1 MYNKAEALQE
11 KEVAEKL
18 INAAD
23 YVSARDRLIKAQQ
36 LFPSLDHIVGMLT
49 VCDVLSASK
58 TKIPGYDIDY
68 YWILRLMPSC
78 NFTDI
83 NCRHQK
89 LHKSM
94 IPIKNKFP
102 GTELALKLI
111 EDAFSVLSDAD
122 KRSAFDSKRKSS
134 WEGYESVNEDS
145 ALGCGVSNREAVI
158 SAQIFSGYGK
168 VSSGEISEGKKWNV
182 EDWAPELHVNNLEE
196 PSACSSTVNSE
207 GNTLEEIDM
216 PVDDEED
223 LNWFDQEFYN
233 FGCTRTL
240 ECFETGQIWAAAH
253 YQSDEPQNRRYAQIN
268 AVLTSTVVVTWLKP
282 VPISDGERRW
292 CDAGLPV
299 ASGPFH
305 MDLENSEKVIS
316 PTAFSYICTWVHGI
330 TEEQF
335 EIYPKKGEVWA
346 LYEDWDLDEWS
357 YNRETVKGCKFKLVE
372 FLSDFSKY
380 LGADIAHLVKADGFN
395 SIFQRIRSEGNHVV
409 LHISPNN
416 LYMLSHRVPEHR
428 FTGGEIDGVIEGMLE
443 LDQLALPNE
452 TVNDIYSQPTS
463 KVENSDS
470 SNKSDCSNCN
480 AGQVPFLSS
489 LKPYPDSKILGPNWS
504 PNDFIAGQVWAVY
517 DEKDLPRHYTQIN
530 TVISSNQVRV
540 TYLEPQPI
548 LDYEFAWKKERLPVV
563 CGVYGATGPNV
574 NLDRS
579 HFSHLVRCQRS
590 TTNPIYKVYPVK
602 GEIWAMYKNWNNKW
616 KQFQYE
622 NAEFDF
628 VEILSDLSEGSGMR
642 IAKLVEVEGCLT
654 FFQRRQLDGFDL
666 SRVVLQSEVVGF
678 SHRIPAFR
686 VPGIGQHGIPESS
699 WHLEPNALPCKRESE
714 A

>member
-1 MYNKAEALQE
+1 MYNRAEALQE

-18 INAAD
+18 INATD

-36 LFPSLDHIVGMLT
+36 LFPSLEHIVGMLT

-83 NCRHQK
+83 SCRHQK

-111 EDAFSVLSDAD
+111 DDAFSILSDAD

-145 ALGCGVSNREAVI
+145 TFSRSVSNREAGI
-158 SAQIFSGYGK
+158 SAQISSGYGK
-168 VSSGEISEGKKWNV
+168 VSSGEISEGKKWKV
-182 EDWAPELHVNNLEE
+182 KDWGPELAVNSSLQE

-216 PVDDEED
+216 PVDDVEESKR
-223 LNWFDQEFYN
+223 FDQEFYN
-233 FGCTRTL
+233 FGSTRTL
-240 ECFETGQIWAAAH
+240 EYFETGQIWAAVQN
-253 YQSDEPQNRRYAQIN
+253 QSDEPQNHRYAQIN

-292 CDAGLPV
+292 CEAGLPV
-299 ASGPFH
+299 ASGPFC
-305 MDLENSEKVIS
+305 MDSEHSEKVIS
-316 PTAFSYICTWVHGI
+316 PTVFSNICTWVHGV

-357 YNRETVKGCKFKLVE
+357 FNRDTVKGCKFKLVE

-380 LGADIAHLVKADGFN
+380 LGADLVHLVKADGFN
-395 SIFQRIRSEGNHVV
+395 SIFQRTTSEGNPII

-416 LYMLSHRVPEHR
+416 LYMLSHRVPAYR
-428 FTGGEIDGVIEGMLE
+428 FMGGEIDGVEEGMLE
-443 LDQLALPNE
+443 LDQLALPNGAA
-452 TVNDIYSQPTS
+452 NDMDSQTTS

-470 SNKSDCSNCN
+470 SNKSDSSNGN
-480 AGQVPFLSS
+480 GGLLPSLTS

-530 TVISSNQVRV
+530 AVISTGQVRV

-590 TTNPIYKVYPVK
+590 TTNPIYKIYPMK

-616 KQFQYE
+616 KPFQYE

-628 VEILSDLSEGSGMR
+628 VEILSDLLEGSGMR
-642 IAKLVEVEGCLT
+642 IARLVEVEGCLT
-654 FFQRRQLDGFDL
+654 FFQRQQLDGFDL
-666 SRVVLQSEVVGF
+666 SRMVLQSELVGF

-686 VPGIGQHGIPESS
+686 VPGIGQHGIPEIVS
-699 WHLEPNALPCKRESE
+699 LTEGTQ
-714 A
+714 